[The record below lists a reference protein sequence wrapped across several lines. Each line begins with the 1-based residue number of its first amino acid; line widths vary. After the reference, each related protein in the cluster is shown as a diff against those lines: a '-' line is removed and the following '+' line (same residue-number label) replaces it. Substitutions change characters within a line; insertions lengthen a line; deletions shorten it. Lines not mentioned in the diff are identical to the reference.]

1 MHVRRPGIKWSLFAS
16 FLAFSLILVAL
27 LWTFQ
32 VVFLDRFY
40 RAVKTAQ
47 IRRIA
52 ATVAENI
59 NHSELNTL
67 IDRIAEQA

>member
-47 IRRIA
+47 IRRIGG
-52 ATVAENI
+52 
-59 NHSELNTL
+59 HG
-67 IDRIAEQA
+67 R